1 MLPPTF
7 PPPLL
12 SSDFHNSGQLSPIFS
27 CIGIVPNKI
36 LAGLMLYPGLPPQ
49 DPDEHS
55 SQEKRDNRCLFG
67 IWDPQPLTLHPSNI
81 HAHLVLLGMG
91 EGVPGQHSQEET
103 GGRKKV
109 SQVRICPSNQNP
121 GHCQECSPAL
131 LQTLMRGETK
141 PFLILTPLRN
151 ILHL

>member
-12 SSDFHNSGQLSPIFS
+12 SSDFHHSGQLSPIFS

-36 LAGLMLYPGLPPQ
+36 LAGLMLYPGLLPPRPRWTQ
-49 DPDEHS
+49 LSGKETTVVYLES
-55 SQEKRDNRCLFG
+55 G
-67 IWDPQPLTLHPSNI
+67 TLSPFFFHPSNI

-91 EGVPGQHSQEET
+91 AGAPGQHSQEET

-121 GHCQECSPAL
+121 GHCQEHSPAL